1 MKGKITMKKES
12 MIDLAYKILS
22 ESNEPVA
29 FGDLW
34 GKIKTEL
41 EIGPDEE
48 QARIGHFYTDL
59 SLDGRFVQ
67 DGDYTWNLRSR
78 TLFDKTRIDTSV
90 FYENDEQEAD
100 RDETDVKEE
109 AEYNASVAGESISS
123 DDQDSDEGDESSHK
137 TETAADLGVKI
148 I

>member
-1 MKGKITMKKES
+1 MKNES
-12 MIDLAYKILS
+12 MIDLAYKLLS
-22 ESNEPVA
+22 ESAEPVA
-29 FGDLW
+29 FKDLW
-34 GKIKTEL
+34 NKIKTEL

-48 QARIGHFYTDL
+48 AARIGHFYTDL

-109 AEYNASVAGESISS
+109 AEYNASVAGESLTS
-123 DDQDSDEGDESSHK
+123 DDQDAEDSDDSSRK

>member
-1 MKGKITMKKES
+1 

-22 ESNEPVA
+22 ESSEPIA
-29 FGDLW
+29 FKDLW
-34 GKIKTEL
+34 DKIKTEL

-48 QARIGHFYTDL
+48 EARIGHFYTDI

-90 FYENDEQEAD
+90 FYENDETEAD

-109 AEYNASVAGESISS
+109 AEYNASVTGEALSTDEGESE
-123 DDQDSDEGDESSHK
+123 DGEEGSHK